1 MALDYDKFDKMVDL
15 DDLRD
20 ASSGSGDFEEVP
32 DGTYEVDVEKFELV
46 ESSKGS
52 PMVKGWFRI
61 LSGEYKGQLIFM
73 NQVVTLKFQ
82 VGIVNDIIR
91 GFDVIP
97 EENVK
102 FETFK
107 QYDNLICDTLEA
119 IRAQRLQYALK
130 QTTDKKGYKRFSIVE
145 VYEPEN

>member
-32 DGTYEVDVEKFELV
+32 DGTYEVDIEKFEMT
-46 ESSKGS
+46 ESSKGT
-52 PMVKGWFRI
+52 PMVKGWYRI
-61 LSGEYKGQLIFM
+61 LSGDYKGQLIFM
-73 NQVVTLKFQ
+73 NQVITLKFQ
-82 VGIVNDIIR
+82 VGIVNDLIR

-97 EENVK
+97 EEDVK
-102 FETFK
+102 FESFK

-119 IRAQRLQYALK
+119 IRSQKLQYALK

-145 VYEPEN
+145 VYELEN